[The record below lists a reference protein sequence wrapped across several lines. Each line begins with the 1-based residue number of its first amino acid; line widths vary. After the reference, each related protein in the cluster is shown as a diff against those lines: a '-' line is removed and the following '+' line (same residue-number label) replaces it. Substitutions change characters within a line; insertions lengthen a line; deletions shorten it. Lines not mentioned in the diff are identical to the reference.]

1 MLLNDNKIAFCHSRN
16 IISIVD
22 PFNDYYYSII
32 IGKSVYRSFFQLNDL
47 GLNLQ
52 ISIYYNQY
60 R

>member
-1 MLLNDNKIAFCHSRN
+1 MLLNDNKMAFCHSRN

-47 GLNLQ
+47 GP
-52 ISIYYNQY
+52 
-60 R
+60 

>member
-47 GLNLQ
+47 SPKSTNFNLLQ
-52 ISIYYNQY
+52 SI
-60 R
+60 